1 MCNVLDQHF
10 LFDDFF
16 FRLFTSFVQVE
27 SLHSVQRYPARIIM
41 AKKKNIH
48 NTITL
53 SIVLK
58 KTLPKA
64 LWPALTSDFG
74 LVGLVQI
81 ALLVRFGLVC

>member
-1 MCNVLDQHF
+1 
-10 LFDDFF
+10 
-16 FRLFTSFVQVE
+16 
-27 SLHSVQRYPARIIM
+27 M

-81 ALLVRFGLVC
+81 ALMVRFGLVW

>member
-1 MCNVLDQHF
+1 
-10 LFDDFF
+10 
-16 FRLFTSFVQVE
+16 
-27 SLHSVQRYPARIIM
+27 M

-81 ALLVRFGLVC
+81 AFLVRFGLVW